1 MMFAVL
7 PQLDGG
13 LFLTDGGM
21 ETTLIYLEGLEL
33 PQFAAFILLRD
44 PGGRRRLKNYYRPYL
59 ELAAETPNSG
69 FVLETPTWRA
79 SADWGALLNY
89 DEAALAQANE
99 DGALLVR
106 ELRDEWCSRL
116 AGPIVVS
123 GQIGPRGD
131 GYLTAAFTS
140 AEAAANYHLRQGRAL
155 RDGGVDMLSAMTMTS
170 SVEAIGVSRVA
181 RTVGLPISVSFT
193 VETDGLLPSG
203 ETIEDAIRA
212 VDADTPPAY
221 FALNC
226 AHPSH
231 FHDVLAEGGA
241 WTRRI
246 RAIRAN
252 ASPCSHAELD
262 AATELDIGS
271 PEDLGNRYRRLRDVS
286 SAVSVVGGCCGTD
299 LRHLRAIRDAWLSWS
314 GLS

>member
-1 MMFAVL
+1 MAFAVL
-7 PQLDGG
+7 PQLNGG

-21 ETTLIYLEGLEL
+21 ETSLIYLEGVDL

-44 PGGRRRLKNYYRPYL
+44 PIGRRRLANYFRPYL
-59 ELAAETPNSG
+59 ELAAETPRAG

-79 SADWGALLNY
+79 SADWGALLGY
-89 DEAALAQANE
+89 DELALSQANR
-99 DGALLVR
+99 DGALLVS
-106 ELRDEWCSRL
+106 ELRDEWHSRI
-116 AGPIVVS
+116 AGPIVIS

-131 GYLTAAFTS
+131 GYVIAAPNS
-140 AEAAANYHLRQGRAL
+140 ADEAENYHLHQGRAL
-155 RDGGVDMLSAMTMTS
+155 KDGGVDMLSAMTMTS
-170 SVEAIGVSRVA
+170 SIEAIGVSRVA

-193 VETDGLLPSG
+193 VETDGRLPSG
-203 ETIEDAIRA
+203 ETLQDAIQA
-212 VDADTPPAY
+212 VDADTPPDY

-231 FHDVLAEGGA
+231 FHAVLAEGGA

-262 AATELDIGS
+262 AATELDIGD
-271 PEDLGNRYRRLRDVS
+271 PEDLGNRYRRLRAVS
-286 SAVSVVGGCCGTD
+286 SALNVLGGCCGTD
-299 LRHLRAIRDAWLSWS
+299 LRHLRAIRDAWT
-314 GLS
+314 

>member
-1 MMFAVL
+1 MTIAVL
-7 PQLDGG
+7 PQLNGG

-21 ETTLIYLEGLEL
+21 ETSLIYLEGVDL

-44 PGGRRRLKNYYRPYL
+44 PIGRRRLANYYRPYL
-59 ELAAETPNSG
+59 ELAAETPHAG

-79 SADWGALLNY
+79 SADWGALLGY
-89 DEAALAQANE
+89 DELALAQANR
-99 DGALLVR
+99 DGALLVN
-106 ELRDEWCSRL
+106 ELRDEWHSRI
-116 AGPIVVS
+116 AGPIVIS

-131 GYLTAAFTS
+131 GYVIAAPSS
-140 AEAAANYHLRQGRAL
+140 ADEAANYHLRQGRAL
-155 RDGGVDMLSAMTMTS
+155 KDGGVDMLSAMTMTS
-170 SVEAIGVSRVA
+170 STEAIGVSRVA

-193 VETDGLLPSG
+193 VETDGRLPSG
-203 ETIEDAIRA
+203 ETLRDAIEA
-212 VDADTPPAY
+212 VDADGPPDY

-231 FHDVLAEGGA
+231 FHAVLAQGGA

-262 AATELDIGS
+262 AATELDIGD
-271 PEDLGNRYRRLRDVS
+271 PEDLGNRYRRLQAVS
-286 SAVSVVGGCCGTD
+286 SALNVLGGCCGTD
-299 LRHLRAIRDAWLSWS
+299 LRHLRAIRDAWI
-314 GLS
+314 